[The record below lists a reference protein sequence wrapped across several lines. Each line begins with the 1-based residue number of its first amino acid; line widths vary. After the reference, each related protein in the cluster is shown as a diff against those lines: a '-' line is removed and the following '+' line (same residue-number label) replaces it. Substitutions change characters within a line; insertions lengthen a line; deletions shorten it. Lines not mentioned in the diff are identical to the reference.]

1 MWTAPSFK
9 LATTCGAF
17 ALKDAIAPENA
28 DIIQKVRFLQVSQLI
43 KSRVSSNICL
53 HVAPGRGNAAPSQG

>member
-28 DIIQKVRFLQVSQLI
+28 DIIQKVRFLKYRSLLNRASHLTFVYM
-43 KSRVSSNICL
+43 
-53 HVAPGRGNAAPSQG
+53 